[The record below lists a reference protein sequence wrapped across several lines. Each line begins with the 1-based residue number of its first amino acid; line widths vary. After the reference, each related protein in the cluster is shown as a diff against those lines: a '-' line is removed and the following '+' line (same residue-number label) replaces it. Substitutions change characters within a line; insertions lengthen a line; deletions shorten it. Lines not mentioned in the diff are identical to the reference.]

1 MDGKEFLESKQVK
14 NIVLGISNQI
24 GVVDLATLLDL
35 YRTEQL
41 KLHIVSNSALE
52 QAKIEAMKRI
62 KMVTDSALY
71 EYQRALENGRCE
83 ECKDPLVKGESNI
96 CEDCLCPV

>member
-41 KLHIVSNSALE
+41 KLHIVSNSLTSKEAIDYEIYAKRKDKEENLKGWVFALFFGT
-52 QAKIEAMKRI
+52 AFVIGI
-62 KMVTDSALY
+62 IALISWI
-71 EYQRALENGRCE
+71 G
-83 ECKDPLVKGESNI
+83 S
-96 CEDCLCPV
+96 

>member
-1 MDGKEFLESKQVK
+1 MEGKEFLESKQVK

-41 KLHIVSNSALE
+41 KLYIV
-52 QAKIEAMKRI
+52 I
-62 KMVTDSALY
+62 
-71 EYQRALENGRCE
+71 
-83 ECKDPLVKGESNI
+83 
-96 CEDCLCPV
+96 